1 MAQWCTSWPTSFRT
15 FRGEGPSGEYIV
27 RGASHLNDRFID
39 GELLPENN
47 SYTLHFH
54 MVGKAK
60 APNFLVTLNRHWVV
74 DADGTVKVEVDHEVA
89 KCTGD

>member
-27 RGASHLNDRFID
+27 REASRFNDRQRQ
-39 GELLPENN
+39 
-47 SYTLHFH
+47 
-54 MVGKAK
+54 